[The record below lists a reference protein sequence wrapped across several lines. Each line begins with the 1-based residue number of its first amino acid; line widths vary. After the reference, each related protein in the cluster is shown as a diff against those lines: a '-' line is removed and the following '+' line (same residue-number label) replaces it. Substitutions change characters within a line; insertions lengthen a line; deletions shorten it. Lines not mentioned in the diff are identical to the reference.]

1 MNQDASSTQT
11 SSLRPE
17 GAFLTT
23 RWTRV
28 LAARGGTP
36 EASKALGELCEAY
49 WTPVFRFL
57 RREGRAEDE
66 ARELTQEFFGRVLAR
81 DGFSHADPR
90 RGRFRS
96 FLLGAVCHFL
106 GDLRDRERAI
116 KRGGGVTAESIDAA
130 NSSDT
135 AAGLQIADARAEVPD
150 TFFDRQWA
158 FAILDRAF
166 SQLAVEQEAAGKAAH
181 YAVLKPWLVGETA
194 ALPQANAARALG
206 LSEGAIKVS
215 IHRLRKRFRE
225 LVRAEVIHTLP
236 DPAEADAELSYL
248 VEVLAAG

>member
-1 MNQDASSTQT
+1 MSSDSTIPRTDAP
-11 SSLRPE
+11 RPDA
-17 GAFLTT
+17 AFVTT
-23 RWTRV
+23 RWTSV
-28 LAARGGTP
+28 LAAQGGTP

-49 WTPVFRFL
+49 WMPVFRFL
-57 RREGRAEDE
+57 RREGRSDDE

-81 DGFSHADPR
+81 DGFAHADPR

-96 FLLGAVCHFL
+96 FLLGAVRHFL
-106 GDLRDRERAI
+106 GDLRDRERAL
-116 KRGGGVTAESIDAA
+116 KRGGGTPLESLDLPAS
-130 NSSDT
+130 NDSSP
-135 AAGLQIADARAEVPD
+135 GFQIADARAEIPD

-158 FAILDRAF
+158 FAILERAF
-166 SQLAVEQEAAGKAAH
+166 TQLAAEQEAAGKSTH

-194 ALPQANAARALG
+194 ALPQSNAARALG

-248 VEVLAAG
+248 IDVLAAG

>member
-1 MNQDASSTQT
+1 MSPDLSQPRTEVS
-11 SSLRPE
+11 RPE
-17 GAFLTT
+17 GAFVTT

-28 LAARGGTP
+28 LAAQGGTP
-36 EASKALGELCEAY
+36 EASMALGELCEAY
-49 WTPVFRFL
+49 WMPVFRFL

-81 DGFSHADPR
+81 DGFAHADPR

-96 FLLGAVCHFL
+96 FLLGAVRHFL
-106 GDLRDRERAI
+106 GDLRDRERAL
-116 KRGGGVTAESIDAA
+116 KRGGGVAAESLDDAPS
-130 NSSDT
+130 NETSV
-135 AAGLQIADARAEVPD
+135 GLQIADARAEVPD

-166 SQLAVEQEAAGKAAH
+166 TQLAAEQEAAGKAAH

-248 VEVLAAG
+248 IEVLSAG